1 MSILDIANSLPAE
14 DFFSTFPWGSKYAG
28 IGSRRTPPDILQVMI
43 ELAFTLAGDGWVLR
57 SGHAE
62 GADQAFE
69 KGSDHQELYLA
80 EDYNEASLLMAA
92 KYHPSWAKC
101 GEYARKLHARNC
113 YQILGRTLDDPSRFV
128 CCWTP
133 DGSLGDTTQA
143 TGGTGQAL
151 RIAKAY
157 KIPIFNLALAEHLS
171 YVKKYLKE
179 RND

>member
-1 MSILDIANSLPAE
+1 MTD
-14 DFFSTFPWGSKYAG
+14 
-28 IGSRRTPPDILQVMI
+28 
-43 ELAFTLAGDGWVLR
+43 LAINLGNKRWILR

-62 GADQAFE
+62 GADWAFE
-69 KGSDHQELYLA
+69 KGAACSSGWPGLGNGNPPAFASQIYKACDA
-80 EDYNEASLLMAA
+80 NEASLRMAA
-92 KYHPSWAKC
+92 QYHPAWAKC

-113 YQILGRTLDDPSRFV
+113 YQILGPQLDDPSRFV

-133 DGSLGDTTQA
+133 DGSLGNTTQA

-171 YVKKYLKE
+171 YIKRYLKE
-179 RND
+179 REDE